1 MRLYDEVVDK
11 FGDLAIDL
19 GKTAVIAGFAGL
31 FVEKIIPSII
41 SIGTIIVGLILIC
54 GGLLAFHFKNRRQ
67 EETEKKKELTKRNE
81 DEHA

>member
-1 MRLYDEVVDK
+1 MKLYDEVVDK

-41 SIGTIIVGLILIC
+41 SIGTIIVGLILIY

-67 EETEKKKELTKRNE
+67 EETEKKKEQATRNE
-81 DEHA
+81 EKNV

>member
-1 MRLYDEVVDK
+1 MKLYDEVVDK

-41 SIGTIIVGLILIC
+41 SIGTLVVGLILIFW
-54 GGLLAFHFKNRRQ
+54 GLLAFHFKNRRR
-67 EETEKKKELTKRNE
+67 EKTEKKEEQVERNE
-81 DEHA
+81 DKNV